1 MNFKEI
7 GIPTIK
13 LFVIATVITV
23 LLFLTNNSTEAKIAQ
38 NQVESDI
45 QSRQE
50 VLPEADGFEEATVTV
65 DGVEYTYYT
74 ATNGAGYVFSGANKG
89 YGGDVVAMVGINSN
103 GEIVKVKVTEYGNE
117 TAGLGA
123 KWGASDAAGDEKR
136 AQYAGAIPD
145 GGSFAVVKDGGTIE
159 AVAGATITSRAVTN
173 DVNDAIKQYN
183 AVVGGAN

>member
-13 LFVIATVITV
+13 LFAIATLVTV
-23 LLFLTNNSTEAKIAQ
+23 LLFLTNGITEAKIAQ
-38 NQVESDI
+38 NQAEADI

-50 VLPEADGFEEATVTV
+50 VLPEADGFEEKTVDV
-65 DGVEYTYYT
+65 DGVTYTYYE

-89 YGGDVVAMVGINSN
+89 YGGDVVSMIGIASD
-103 GEIVKVKVTEYGNE
+103 GTITGVKVTEQAE

-123 KWGASDAAGDEKR
+123 KWAGTDAAGQEKR
-136 AQYAGAIPD
+136 DQYKGAIPD
-145 GGSFAVVKDGGTIE
+145 GGAFAVVKDGGTIE

-183 AVVGGAN
+183 AVTGGAN